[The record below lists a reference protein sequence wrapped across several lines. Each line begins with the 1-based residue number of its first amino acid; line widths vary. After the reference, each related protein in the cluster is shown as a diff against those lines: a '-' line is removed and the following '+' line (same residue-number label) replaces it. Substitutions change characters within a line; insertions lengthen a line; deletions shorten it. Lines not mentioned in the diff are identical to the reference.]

1 MVVNALVAPAIA
13 IAMFAGACGPG
24 KEAAGPTSPSTSAST
39 SGKPTAKP
47 AADAGLIAP
56 PADAVAVS
64 PTDAQDGNIWNPV
77 LTSTV
82 DAAPEAPAGPCWK
95 GFAPTGNA
103 EADVVELGHRCAA
116 GMSQLVPPV
125 KHNFKTGEAKV
136 IPVAIVPGCYRVI
149 AVGGK
154 GVKDVNLELK
164 DQGGKV
170 VAADMT
176 PDDIMPMIHPNKE
189 FCAEAVQFLN
199 LIISVKKGSGMAP
212 TLSAGSTGQGCRIG
226 LARSERAV

>member
-1 MVVNALVAPAIA
+1 MRTRFLGLVLVTLTAPAAMVALFAGGCGNGGSTGPAVPSASTSAPKTGGADAALVPPPADAPAIA
-13 IAMFAGACGPG
+13 IG
-24 KEAAGPTSPSTSAST
+24 
-39 SGKPTAKP
+39 
-47 AADAGLIAP
+47 DAHHP
-56 PADAVAVS
+56 DVQP
-64 PTDAQDGNIWNPV
+64 DGNIWNPV
-77 LTSTV
+77 LSV
-82 DAAPEAPAGPCWK
+82 ADAAPEAPAGPCWK

-125 KHNFKTGEAKV
+125 KHTFKQGEAKV

-176 PDDIMPMIHPNKE
+176 PDDIFPMIHPNKE

-199 LIISVKKGSGMAP
+199 LTISVKKGTGDV
-212 TLSAGSTGQGCRIG
+212 AGGVWKR
-226 LARSERAV
+226 

>member
-1 MVVNALVAPAIA
+1 MIA
-13 IAMFAGACGPG
+13 VLAGGCGG
-24 KEAAGPTSPSTSAST
+24 GGGSNGATSPSSST
-39 SGKPTAKP
+39 SGKPTSTSAP
-47 AADAGLIAP
+47 AADAALVP
-56 PADAVAVS
+56 PPVDAVTAKD
-64 PTDAQDGNIWNPV
+64 DAHDGNIWNPV
-77 LTSTV
+77 IASASV
-82 DAAPEAPAGPCWK
+82 DAAPDAPAGPCWK
-95 GFAPTGNA
+95 GFSPTGNA
-103 EADVVELGHRCAA
+103 EADVIELGHRCAT

-125 KHNFKTGEAKV
+125 KHNFKTGEAKA

-189 FCAEAVQFLN
+189 FCSESVQFLN
-199 LIISVKKGSGMAP
+199 LTISVKKG
-212 TLSAGSTGQGCRIG
+212 AGEVAGGVWKR
-226 LARSERAV
+226 

>member
-1 MVVNALVAPAIA
+1 M
-13 IAMFAGACGPG
+13 
-24 KEAAGPTSPSTSAST
+24 
-39 SGKPTAKP
+39 
-47 AADAGLIAP
+47 
-56 PADAVAVS
+56 
-64 PTDAQDGNIWNPV
+64 PTDAAPDGNIWNPV
-77 LTSTV
+77 LTAV
-82 DAAPEAPAGPCWK
+82 GDAAPEAPAGPCWK

-103 EADVVELGHRCAA
+103 ESDVVELGHRCAA

-125 KHNFKTGEAKV
+125 KHNFKTGEAKI

-199 LIISVKKGSGMAP
+199 LIISVKKGSGDV
-212 TLSAGSTGQGCRIG
+212 AGGVWKR
-226 LARSERAV
+226 